1 MVIARGVRTVE
12 IWYLDPDDA
21 KQQLVIE
28 EGKGRYEIADG
39 VLRVYLADRT
49 LIVPVPRVVLVDER
63 LG

>member
-1 MVIARGVRTVE
+1 MVIARGIRTVE

-21 KQQLVIE
+21 KQQVVIE
-28 EGKGRYEIADG
+28 EGRGRYEIADG
-39 VLRVYLADRT
+39 VLRVYLPDRT